1 MKLYLRTRAFIPLM
15 LAIGI
20 FVSGSCVAHAAEV
33 RGAGSTFVFPIMSK
47 WSDSYARAGGDRV
60 VYQPIGSGAGILQIK
75 AGTVDFGA
83 SDKPLP
89 PAELAQAGL
98 LQFPLVFGGVVPIFN
113 ITGLRPGQ
121 LRFSGPVLADIYL
134 GKITRWNDPRIA
146 RLNPRVRLPATSIKV
161 VYRSDGSGT
170 TFNWAHYLS
179 AVSPE
184 WRQRV
189 GEGTTVEWPVGLGAK
204 GSTGVASYVHL
215 TPNAIGYIESA
226 YVMERNL
233 TFGLVQNAAG
243 RFVAPTGRS
252 VQLAAATA
260 DWAHSKD
267 FHIVVTNAPGAEA
280 YPITATTFV
289 LMYQTPKDRERSAAA
304 LRFFRWA
311 MTSGQGQAE
320 SLSYVPL
327 PTALVQQVQAHL
339 SAGIK

>member
-1 MKLYLRTRAFIPLM
+1 
-15 LAIGI
+15 
-20 FVSGSCVAHAAEV
+20 
-33 RGAGSTFVFPIMSK
+33 MSK
-47 WSDSYARAGGDRV
+47 WSDTYSRSGGDRI

-89 PAELAQAGL
+89 PAELSQAGL

-113 ITGLRPGQ
+113 ITGLRPGE
-121 LRFSGPVLADIYL
+121 LHFSGPVLADIYL
-134 GKITRWNDPRIA
+134 GKITRWNDPQIA
-146 RLNPRVRLPATSIKV
+146 RLNPRVRLPAIGIKV

-204 GSTGVASYVHL
+204 GSTGVATMVGM
-215 TPNAIGYIESA
+215 TPNSIGYIESA
-226 YVMERNL
+226 YVIERKL

-243 RFVAPTGRS
+243 RFVAPSGRG
-252 VQLAAATA
+252 VQLAAASA

-267 FHIVVTNAPGAEA
+267 FHIVVTNAPGADA

-289 LMYQTPKDRERSAAA
+289 LMHQTPRDREASAAA

-311 MTSGQGQAE
+311 MTRGQPQAE
-320 SLSYVPL
+320 ALSYVPL
-327 PTALVQQVQAHL
+327 PAALIQQVQAHL

>member
-1 MKLYLRTRAFIPLM
+1 MKLHSRSGVLIAAM
-15 LAIGI
+15 LATGLTIGNPAA
-20 FVSGSCVAHAAEV
+20 GHAAEV
-33 RGAGSTFVFPIMSK
+33 RGAGSTFVFPIMAK
-47 WSDSYARAGGDRV
+47 WSDAYARAAGDRI

-134 GKITRWNDPRIA
+134 GKITRWNDPGIA
-146 RLNPRVRLPATSIKV
+146 RLNPRVRLPATGIKV

-189 GEGTTVEWPVGLGAK
+189 GEGTTVEWPVGSGAK
-204 GSTGVASYVHL
+204 GSTGVASYVQL

-243 RFVAPTGRS
+243 RFVAPTGRA
-252 VQLAAATA
+252 VQLAAATG

-267 FHIVVTNAPGAEA
+267 FHIVVTNAPGADA

-289 LMYQTPKDRERSAAA
+289 LMYRTPRDRERSTAA

-311 MTSGQGQAE
+311 MTRGQGQAE

-327 PTALVQQVQAHL
+327 PASLVQQVEAHL
-339 SAGIK
+339 AAGIK

>member
-1 MKLYLRTRAFIPLM
+1 MTLLRRAGTFGAMILSV
-15 LAIGI
+15 AIAHCG
-20 FVSGSCVAHAAEV
+20 VAAAAEV

-47 WSDSYARAGGDRV
+47 WSAAYVGSGGDRI

-89 PAELAQAGL
+89 PAELAEAGL
-98 LQFPLVFGGVVPIFN
+98 VQFPLVFGGVVPIFN

-121 LRFSGPVLADIYL
+121 LRFTGPVLADIYL
-134 GKITRWNDPRIA
+134 GKIRNWNDPRIA
-146 RLNPRVRLPATSIKV
+146 TLNPRVRLPATSIKV

-189 GEGTTVEWPVGLGAK
+189 GEGTTVEWPVGNGAK
-204 GSTGVASYVHL
+204 GSAGVATYVHM

-226 YVMERNL
+226 YVLERDL
-233 TFGLVQNAAG
+233 TYGLVQNAAG
-243 RFVAPTGRS
+243 RFVAPTKRGI
-252 VQLAAATA
+252 QLAAASA
-260 DWAHSKD
+260 DWAHSSD
-267 FHIVVTNAPGAEA
+267 FHIVVTNAPGADA

-289 LMYQTPKDRERSAAA
+289 LMYRTPKDRERSAAA

-311 MTSGQGQAE
+311 LAKGQAQAE
-320 SLSYVPL
+320 ALSYVPL
-327 PTALVQQVQAHL
+327 PASLVQRVDAHI